1 MARFLQFTETGEMA
15 LVDCDN
21 YKYIIQFFEKPL
33 KRYTKR
39 HTKNTIDKPKWDSFF
54 FFFFNQNGILMFKKS
69 TGSQEEENRKM
80 KNGDNRKLA

>member
-1 MARFLQFTETGEMA
+1 MARFLQFTETGKMA

-39 HTKNTIDKPKWDSFF
+39 HTKNTIDKPKWDSLFF
-54 FFFFNQNGILMFKKS
+54 FF
-69 TGSQEEENRKM
+69 
-80 KNGDNRKLA
+80 